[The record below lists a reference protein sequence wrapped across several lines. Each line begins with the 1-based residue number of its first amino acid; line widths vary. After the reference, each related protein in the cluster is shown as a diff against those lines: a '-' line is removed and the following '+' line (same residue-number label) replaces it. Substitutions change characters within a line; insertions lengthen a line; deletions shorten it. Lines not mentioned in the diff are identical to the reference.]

1 METMVKTHEPLLIS
15 EFPNVRSHQA
25 QAIRFS
31 TFMERVRSD
40 RYKEHTLNYRH
51 LAADE
56 ATRAEAQRVK
66 GETPCVVMAGQCEG
80 GHAVRN
86 LVSYSG
92 LLCID
97 LDHTDE
103 RTDDILQRVRRLPWV
118 IAAFRSI
125 SGQGL
130 KVVAH
135 VSPDDMQQRY
145 ATLYAAVGRAVSACA
160 EHPYDDK
167 CKILT
172 QPCYYAW
179 DPDAYYRPDAQCF
192 PMPASPEAPEEG
204 EAPFTDAPEP
214 VKQAPAPQPGS
225 GFLEQ
230 FVSDF
235 EHRNPFVRGG
245 RNDLTLKLG
254 RVARSKGFSPEE
266 LEKLIQLYSYRHAA
280 EDFTSNDIRERV
292 LAGYQYVSQNPQT
305 EKIDSKVHFGSRVHL
320 NLLPEDSLE
329 DEKEDLLEKNESLM
343 NSLPL
348 IPDEV
353 YDTLPDFLQRCV
365 RPACNPY
372 ERDLLLLGSLN
383 SCSAVLT
390 GVRFQY
396 KQVVYSPQFYL
407 VCVAPAGTGKGILAF
422 THALLDATEDYYARL
437 REEKERANEAAEAAW
452 KLEMAEANKQHRTPD
467 FSHRPRPEDLLYFK
481 LPGTISKSRFI
492 GCLATAGEVGCAMVT
507 TEMATLTE
515 AIGQDYGRFEDILL
529 KACHHEE
536 VASSYKIDGRPIVA
550 RHPRLALSLSGTPE
564 QFAGFFRSLETG
576 LYSRF
581 AIYTRPAAVQWESC
595 APDDDRPELHAY
607 FRTLSDELLSRH
619 TQLLQSPTRVTFT
632 PEQWA
637 KHTAFFSRMLT
648 LVHAEGRDAMLSIV
662 FRHGLLTMRLAAV
675 LTCFRKCSDFLHAC
689 EYRCTDTDFHAALLI
704 TRTVL
709 EHSLLL
715 SSSLPDSARPVAPL
729 KQPHKL
735 EALLI
740 ALPEKFSYTEFITLA
755 TKNHFSLSTS
765 KRMLHRAINAQL
777 IEKEEDGYRKV
788 KSGFPG
794 EGSNEP

>member
-31 TFMERVRSD
+31 TFMERVCSD

-179 DPDAYYRPDAQCF
+179 DPEAYYRPDAQCF
-192 PMPASPEAPEEG
+192 PMPASTEAPEEG
-204 EAPFTDAPEP
+204 EAPFTDTPKP
-214 VKQAPAPQPGS
+214 VKQTPAPRPGS

-254 RVARSKGFSPEE
+254 RQARSKGFSPEE

-292 LAGYQYVSQNPQT
+292 LAGYQYVSQNLPT
-305 EKIDSKVHFGSRVHL
+305 RKDDRRVHEGFRGHFT
-320 NLLPEDSLE
+320 PSLE
-329 DEKEDLLEKNESLM
+329 EKTEEEKNDLLEKNESLM

-353 YDTLPDFLQRCV
+353 YGTLPDFLQRCV
-365 RPACNPY
+365 RPAGNPY

-383 SCSAVLT
+383 SCSAVLPH
-390 GVRFQY
+390 VRFRY
-396 KQVVYSPQFYL
+396 KQVEYSPHFYL
-407 VCVAPAGTGKGILAF
+407 GVVAPAGTGKGILSF
-422 THALLDATEDYYARL
+422 THALLDATEDYYGRV
-437 REEKERANEAAEAAW
+437 RTEKERVYEEADAIWKQEMVEAH
-452 KLEMAEANKQHRTPD
+452 KKHRKPD
-467 FSHRPRPEDLLYFK
+467 FSLRPRQEKLPYFK
-481 LPGTISKSRFI
+481 LPATISKSRLI
-492 GCLATAGEVGCAMVT
+492 ESMAAAGDVGCAMAT

-515 AIGQDYGRFEDILL
+515 AIGTDYGRFEDILL

-536 VASSYKIDGRPIVA
+536 VASSYKIDGRPLVA
-550 RHPRLALSLSGTPE
+550 RRPRLALSLSGTSE
-564 QFAGFFRSLETG
+564 QFSGFFRSHETG

-595 APDDDRPELHAY
+595 APDEGKPELHSY
-607 FRTLSDELLSRH
+607 YRQLSEELLGLH
-619 TQLLQSPTRVTFT
+619 TLLLQHPTLITFT
-632 PEQWA
+632 PGQWA
-637 KHTAFFSRMLT
+637 EHTAFFTRVLAAT
-648 LVHAEGRDAMLSIV
+648 HAEGRDAMLSII
-662 FRHGLLTMRLAAV
+662 FRHGLLTMRLAAI
-675 LTCFRKCSDFLHAC
+675 LTCFRKSADFLHAC
-689 EYRCTDTDFHAALLI
+689 EYRCTDTDFRSALLI
-704 TRTVL
+704 TQTLL

-715 SSSLPDSARPVAPL
+715 SSSLPDSVRPLVPL
-729 KQPHKL
+729 KQPRQL
-735 EALLI
+735 EALLD
-740 ALPEKFSYTEFITLA
+740 ALPEKFSYTDFVTLA
-755 TKNHFSLSTS
+755 TQNQISLSTS
-765 KRMLHRAINAQL
+765 KRMLRRAVESQL
-777 IEKEEDGYRKV
+777 IEKEKDGYRKAV
-788 KSGFPG
+788 SDAPKRGLK
-794 EGSNEP
+794 